1 LAPFLGRKKGGREGE
16 REGRRGMEGGKKSII
31 FFRNLCRGI
40 CYSLGWWNSG
50 NFKRW
55 GLMGCL

>member
-31 FFRNLCRGI
+31 FFRNL
-40 CYSLGWWNSG
+40 WSG
-50 NFKRW
+50 VK
-55 GLMGCL
+55 L